1 MTQVIMEPT
10 LKYRPDM
17 FEVLTRRETLLR
29 TVSGG
34 KFDWGGLLPKGNGGA
49 RRSAEYG
56 RKPCSQ
62 CNGISRLDCKSNNSS
77 RCESRS

>member
-1 MTQVIMEPT
+1 MEPT

-49 RRSAEYG
+49 RRSADPG
-56 RKPCSQ
+56 RKPGGQ
-62 CNGISRLDCKSNNSS
+62 CNGISRLNCETDRSS